1 MSILSRSRSA
11 CRHTISWIVSF
22 DLSGRHRVDA
32 KKGASIFAV
41 PTTDEV
47 IEASAAATTAYFGG
61 LAGAPVVRQRAD
73 VDRPSAGAEKIRN
86 EGANRH
92 EESGR
97 KRSPGVPLGNSSTY
111 MSISSFKSS
120 AIESGLP
127 SASVQPTM
135 CITGKKIFP

>member
-47 IEASAAATTAYFGG
+47 VEASAAATTAYFGG

-97 KRSPGVPLGNSSTY
+97 KRSPAGAPLGNSSTY
-111 MSISSFKSS
+111 MSTSSFKSS
-120 AIESGLP
+120 AMGSGLP
-127 SASVQPTM
+127 STPVQPTM
-135 CITGKKIFP
+135 CITG